1 MCNFRKC
8 LGAVGA
14 LLLFALVL
22 SNGWTQAAAQDAASA
37 DPAAVLRDILMASC
51 SQDGK
56 HFSSFLTSRNVAAFT
71 AMAESAQEKLLE
83 RFVLVEQAGKP
94 RAETDSSGDLTVF
107 CVTPALTTQMQIGKP
122 DIRDNLA
129 YIPLSVKDAT
139 DTTDKNARRVIMGL
153 VRENN
158 QWKLLSLGVLL
169 LDLPTL
175 AEEWDREQM
184 QNNEKAAIASLR
196 ELAAAIEKY
205 RVTYTRLPQTL
216 AELGPPAAGAG
227 GAPKNDHAG
236 LVGAALAAGRRDGYS
251 FRYVI
256 VGANDVGAPAVYELA
271 AVPTE
276 YGRTGTLSFLR
287 DSTGAL
293 HGGDHHGALA
303 TMADAKLEQ

>member
-1 MCNFRKC
+1 MWNFRKW
-8 LGAVGA
+8 LGVVAGIV
-14 LLLFALVL
+14 LFVVILPNAC
-22 SNGWTQAAAQDAASA
+22 TQTTAQEAASA
-37 DPAAVLRDILMASC
+37 DPASVLRDILMASC
-51 SQDGK
+51 TQDGK
-56 HFSSFLTSRNVAAFT
+56 RFSAFLTSRNVAAFN
-71 AMAESAQEKLLE
+71 AMAGSAQGKLLE

-94 RAETDSSGDLTVF
+94 RTETDASGNVSVF
-107 CVTPALTTQMQIGKP
+107 CVTSAVTTELQIGKP
-122 DIRDNLA
+122 DVRDNLV

-139 DTTDKNARRVIMGL
+139 DSTDKNARRVIMGL

-175 AEEWDREQM
+175 AEEWDREQI
-184 QNNEKAAIASLR
+184 QNNEKAAVGSMK

-205 RVTYTRLPQTL
+205 RTTYTRLPPSL
-216 AELGPPAAGAG
+216 AELGPPAGN
-227 GAPKNDHAG
+227 GAPKSDHAG
-236 LVGAALAAGRRDGYS
+236 LVDAALAAGRKEGYS

-271 AVPTE
+271 AVPAE
-276 YGRTGTLSFLR
+276 YGRTGTLSFFR

-303 TMADAKLEQ
+303 TISDTKLEQ